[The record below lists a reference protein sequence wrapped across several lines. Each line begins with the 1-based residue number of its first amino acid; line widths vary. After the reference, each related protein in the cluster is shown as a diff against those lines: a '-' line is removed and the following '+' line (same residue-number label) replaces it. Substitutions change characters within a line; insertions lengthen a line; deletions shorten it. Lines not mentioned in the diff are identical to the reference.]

1 METKRTLGHQS
12 KIQPRQSKL
21 AKSVVSMNKLV
32 LAPVGYP
39 LRGDEPAPPQ
49 LTTDDPSL
57 FEHYA
62 QSQWAGLVV
71 KKGAFLFDSL
81 LFPDYAFRAVNVEP
95 DESQITKKTHIHLYT
110 KRDVEPKSLIQN
122 EKVRYSDIIGQDSAK
137 EKCHVIGKFLSSKEL
152 MRSQWAPKNILFWGP
167 PGNGKT
173 MMAKA
178 LSQEINKSIFLI
190 KASDLLGVYV
200 GDGAR
205 KIHSLYKEA
214 REESPAIIFIDEF
227 DSIALTRNFQNI
239 RGDVV
244 ELVSALLGE
253 MDGIEKN
260 QGVITIGST
269 NQPKSLDSAILS
281 RFEELIEFKPPNSY
295 ERKIILEHYA
305 KSSPIPFKN
314 IRWNDIVQKTDQWSG
329 RDLKDKIIK
338 NTIHYAVL
346 NDLISISMLELNTA
360 LRKANI
366 ITEDLSYFS

>member
-1 METKRTLGHQS
+1 
-12 KIQPRQSKL
+12 
-21 AKSVVSMNKLV
+21 MNKLV

-95 DESQITKKTHIHLYT
+95 NESQITKNTRIHLYT
-110 KRDVEPKSLIQN
+110 KQNIEPKSLIQN
-122 EKVRYSDIIGQDSAK
+122 EQIRYQDIIGQDSAK
-137 EKCHVIGKFLSSKEL
+137 EKCRVIGKFLNNKEL
-152 MRSQWAPKNILFWGP
+152 MSSSWAPKNILFWGP

-178 LSQEINKSIFLI
+178 LSQEIEKSMFLM

-205 KIHSLYKEA
+205 KIHTLFEEA
-214 REESPAIIFIDEF
+214 RDTSPAIVFIDEF
-227 DSIALTRNFQNI
+227 DSIGLKRHFQSI

-260 QGVITIGST
+260 HGVITIGST
-269 NQPKSLDSAILS
+269 NKPDSLDSAILS
-281 RFEELIEFKPPNSY
+281 RFEELIEFKLPSSS
-295 ERKIILEHYA
+295 EREIILDHYA
-305 KSSPIPFKN
+305 KSSPIPFRN
-314 IRWNDIVQKTDQWSG
+314 ILWNEIVQKTDQWSG

-338 NTIHYAVL
+338 CTIHHAVL
-346 NDLISISMLELNTA
+346 NDLTFISMKELNTA

-366 ITEDLSYFS
+366 ITENLSYFS

>member
-1 METKRTLGHQS
+1 
-12 KIQPRQSKL
+12 
-21 AKSVVSMNKLV
+21 MNKL
-32 LAPVGYP
+32 LLTPVGYP
-39 LRGDEPAPPQ
+39 LRGDEPAPPH

-71 KKGAFLFDSL
+71 KKGTFLFDSL

-95 DESQITKKTHIHLYT
+95 DESQITKKTRIQLYT
-110 KRDVEPKSLIQN
+110 KRNIEPKTLIRN
-122 EKVRYSDIIGQDSAK
+122 EQVRYTDIIGQDSAK
-137 EKCHVIGKFLSSKEL
+137 EKCRVIGKFLNSKEL
-152 MRSQWAPKNILFWGP
+152 MRSPWAPKNILFWGP

-178 LSQEINKSIFLI
+178 LSHEIKKSMFLI

-205 KIHSLYKEA
+205 KIHSLYEEA

-227 DSIALTRNFQNI
+227 DSIALKRNFQSI

-260 QGVITIGST
+260 QGIITIGST
-269 NQPKSLDSAILS
+269 NKPESLDSAILS
-281 RFEELIEFKPPNSY
+281 RFEELIEFKLPSSS
-295 ERKIILEHYA
+295 ERKIILDLYA
-305 KSSPIPFKN
+305 KSSPIPFIN
-314 IRWNDIVQKTDQWSG
+314 IHWNEIVQKTDQWSG

-338 NTIHYAVL
+338 
-346 NDLISISMLELNTA
+346 
-360 LRKANI
+360 
-366 ITEDLSYFS
+366 